1 MSEHVAVRERLSAL
15 FSAKLNLEVPS
26 TDTDLLESGILDS
39 MTFVDLLVCLEKEF
53 DQKISLDRLEIDN
66 FRSIDR
72 IVSFLDNHS

>member
-53 DQKISLDRLEIDN
+53 NQTISLDRLEIDN

>member
-1 MSEHVAVRERLSAL
+1 MSEHVGVRERLSAL
-15 FSAKLNLEVPS
+15 FSAKLNLQVPS

-53 DQKISLDRLEIDN
+53 NQKISLDRLEIDN

-72 IVSFLDNHS
+72 IVSLLDNHS